1 MQVNIKEFAERTHA
15 TPRTIRF
22 YEEKGLLCP
31 KRNDNGYRDYQE
43 EDVLEM
49 KTILALKTANLSL
62 EDIARIVAL
71 KNRETS
77 LLCKEE
83 TLSFLERQISQLA
96 LQIKLTQL
104 VHDQFVAIKSVV
116 QKSEG
121 EADMTKVLSILKQLE
136 RGGIEHEKDN

>member
-1 MQVNIKEFAERTHA
+1 MNIKGFAERTHA

-31 KRNDNGYRDYQE
+31 KRSDNGYRDYRE

-62 EDIARIVAL
+62 KDIARIVAL

-136 RGGIEHEKDN
+136 SGGIEHEKDN